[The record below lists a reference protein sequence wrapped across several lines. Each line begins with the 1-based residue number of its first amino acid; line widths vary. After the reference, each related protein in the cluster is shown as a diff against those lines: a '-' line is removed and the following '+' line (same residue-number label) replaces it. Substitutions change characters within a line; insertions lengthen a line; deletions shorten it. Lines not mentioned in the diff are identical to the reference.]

1 MQEDQDW
8 NHLPGVVLDH
18 LYLGDVTIARIKL
31 EKGAV
36 VEAMI
41 PNIEPGYPFLQGEKV
56 ALAFRL
62 DAGRL
67 LDD

>member
-41 PNIEPGYPFLQGEKV
+41 PNIEPAHSFLQGEKV